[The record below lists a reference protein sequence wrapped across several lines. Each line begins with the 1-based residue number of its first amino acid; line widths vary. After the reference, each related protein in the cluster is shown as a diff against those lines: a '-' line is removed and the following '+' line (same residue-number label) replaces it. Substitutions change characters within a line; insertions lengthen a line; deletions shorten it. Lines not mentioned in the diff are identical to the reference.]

1 MNRKQALKFGRF
13 LVRWGIAVIGI
24 WWVISKMSWH
34 DHVWALLPG
43 QAMPTKDLTLTDFA
57 ADESSGVYHVI
68 LSGQPVTLL
77 HDEVI
82 NQPDRDNLRE
92 FDKGSGKVECVVG
105 VDLSP
110 DLKQARRLLVAD
122 QADGPVARWEPVS
135 DFPNYQIAVPHPR
148 VQIGVLRMLREADI
162 RYFLA
167 ALAIFPVTI
176 LITSL
181 RWHELLKAVD
191 IRLNLGRTFVLNM
204 VGLFYNTI
212 MPLGSTGGDLLKAYY
227 VRKQT
232 HHGTRAVMSV
242 VVDRVI
248 GLLALI
254 VLGGTMAALQRH
266 IPRCRQ
272 VAIASA
278 AILAFTAAAMIVFY
292 VPKLRRGS
300 GLEFILE
307 RLPLQKQVRKAIET
321 MHIYA
326 GRPFLVLGALIVSF
340 PVHMVVITAA
350 QLCGIAFGLH
360 LSGFYYWTAVPVIV
374 LASALP
380 ISPQGAGVM
389 EYFAV
394 KLLEPQGVTVG
405 QAFALTMS
413 IRLTQI
419 FWNLTGGIFVLR
431 GGYHKPSQTEQK
443 QAEEEDEQEDED
455 EKCEIRMTNAEPS
468 RCAETRNPNDE

>member
-1 MNRKQALKFGRF
+1 MNEKQALKFGRF

-24 WWVISKMSWH
+24 GWVISQMSWH
-34 DHVWALLPG
+34 DHVWAFLPG
-43 QAMPTKDLTLTDFA
+43 QNMPTKDLTLTDWA
-57 ADESSGVYHVI
+57 ADESSDAYHVI
-68 LSGQPVTLL
+68 LSGQPLVLL

-82 NQPDRDNLRE
+82 NQPDRDNLRV
-92 FDKGSGKVECVVG
+92 FGNGKVNFVVG
-105 VDLSP
+105 VDLSA

-122 QADGPVARWEPVS
+122 KPDGPLARWEPAS
-135 DFPNYQIAVPHPR
+135 DFPNYQITVPHPR
-148 VQIGVLRMLREADI
+148 VQIGVLRMLREANI
-162 RYFLA
+162 RYIFA
-167 ALAIFPVTI
+167 ALAIFPLTI

-181 RWHELLKAVD
+181 RWHELLKPLD
-191 IRLNLGRTFVLNM
+191 IRLTLGRTFVLNM
-204 VGLFYNTI
+204 VGMFYNTI

-242 VVDRVI
+242 AVDRVI

-254 VLGGTMAALQRH
+254 ILGGTMAALQRH

-278 AILAFTAAAMIVFY
+278 GIIALTAFAMIVFY
-292 VPKLRRGS
+292 VPALRRLS
-300 GLEFILE
+300 GLEFILK
-307 RLPLQKQVRKAIET
+307 RLPLQKQVHNAIET

-326 GRPFLVLGALIVSF
+326 RRPLLVLGALIVSF

-350 QLCGIAFGLH
+350 QLCGIAFGFH
-360 LSGFYYWTAVPVIV
+360 LSPFYYWMAVPVIV
-374 LASALP
+374 LASAIP

-389 EYFAV
+389 EYFAI

-431 GGYHKPSQTEQK
+431 GGYHKPSQSEQK
-443 QAEEEDEQEDED
+443 LAEEEDEKSEIENP
-455 EKCEIRMTNAEPS
+455 KSEIRMTNQI
-468 RCAETRNPNDE
+468 RMNQ